1 MRRKVSYID
10 CLHFIEHY
18 LHIELLAYQREI
30 IKCFCEGKEVRV
42 PKLSGRTLCAES
54 YGKYIAHLLD
64 KNDNNTKPDVLIS
77 CPEGKTGYHGKIHV
91 DEEPY
96 IEFKNG
102 SYIKVNKT
110 KI

>member
-1 MRRKVSYID
+1 MNIKVSYID
-10 CLHFIEHY
+10 CLYFIEHN

-64 KNDNNTKPDVLIS
+64 ENDYNTKPDVLIS
-77 CPEGKTGYHGKIHV
+77 YPEGAGYRGKIYV

-110 KI
+110 KNL